1 MVDAYLPA
9 LSDFKFSAE
18 EEAAIAA
25 AMLEESPWDKVPAV
39 HKEAMKSA
47 KQRILSYHMARH
59 KQQCCYCRA
68 ILQGGGY
75 FMIDRE
81 HILPKSLYKPFTFA
95 PWNLSVSCKRCNMQ
109 FKKDCVAFVIDAQGA
124 GPADTGA
131 NYRLVHPNFDVW
143 DHHLLRTTVQTGGDV
158 LVKFTVVPGSAKGS
172 YHHEYFALKELEIDT
187 FNRAQGLEAA
197 DGSAA
202 DAIRDLARLHGQAN

>member
-9 LSDFKFSAE
+9 LSDFKFSAD

-25 AMLEESPWDKVPAV
+25 AMLEESPWDKVPAA
-39 HKEAMKSA
+39 HKDAMKGA

-124 GPADTGA
+124 GPADTGEA
-131 NYRLVHPNFDVW
+131 GGREPRQAGGKGLLYGPSRGGRRGPDIRLGN
-143 DHHLLRTTVQTGGDV
+143 G
-158 LVKFTVVPGSAKGS
+158 
-172 YHHEYFALKELEIDT
+172 
-187 FNRAQGLEAA
+187 AA
-197 DGSAA
+197 DCGSFEGAGA
-202 DAIRDLARLHGQAN
+202 